1 MFKRRGVYY
10 MAYAA
15 NNAGPNSE
23 CTEAVYYACIA
34 YGSAPSPLGP
44 WTYRGVMLDPV
55 SSTTSHPGI
64 VEFNRTWYLA
74 YHTADAANDTSRH
87 ALPPRRV

>member
-44 WTYRGVMLDPV
+44 WTYCGVMLDPV

-87 ALPPRRV
+87 ALPPLRV